1 MNARKL
7 LFLMILCF
15 WCSAAAALEV
25 KTVRLGEHP
34 DKLRLVLELSE
45 PVDFD
50 AFVLHSP
57 ERLIIDLPEFEW
69 RAGDIPAASGILDV
83 RHARYQPGTSRIV
96 FELASPRDLK
106 AAFKLPPLDNGH
118 ARLVI
123 DLAAGVLPVDVPPA
137 KTFLPLNIPHIPS
150 LKKTARLLPVP
161 KPTPP
166 PPTKAFSSGAPG
178 RAAQTV
184 KPLIVIDAGHGGQD
198 PGATSPQQYREKH
211 IVLALAKEVKAALE
225 ASGRYRVK
233 LTRDD
238 DRYIKLRDRVSLS
251 RDWGADM
258 FISIHADSIQK
269 SDVRGASVY
278 TLSNKASDAQTARLA
293 EKENRAD
300 IIAGVDLSHEDKEVA
315 NILIDLAMR
324 DTMNQSRFFANQLV
338 TSMRRHEV
346 RILPNT
352 HRYAGFAVLKAP
364 DVPSVLIEAGFL
376 SNRREAELL
385 SQKTYRRQ
393 LARAIAGGVDAY
405 FDHVGTPE

>member
-1 MNARKL
+1 M
-7 LFLMILCF
+7 FLMILCF

-25 KTVRLGEHP
+25 RTVRLGEHP

-45 PVDFD
+45 SVEFD
-50 AFVLHSP
+50 AFILHSP
-57 ERLIIDLPEFEW
+57 ERLIIDLPEFQW
-69 RAGDIPAASGILDV
+69 RAGDIPAASGILEV

-96 FELASPRDLK
+96 FELATPRELK

-123 DLAAGVLPVDVPPA
+123 DLAAGALPVDVPPA
-137 KTFLPLNIPHIPS
+137 KAFLPLNIPS

-161 KPTPP
+161 KPAPP
-166 PPTKAFSSGAPG
+166 AGASSSEAPG
-178 RAAQTV
+178 LAAQV

-405 FDHVGTPE
+405 FDHVGTP